1 MPRFGVHMTPSR
13 ATRRVRTIA
22 RRSHAFALRAKREPR
37 GTLAFAGG
45 FRRPL
50 FTQDAEP
57 QEIDASTSLDCTFA
71 ERALVGKA
79 QRRASFG
86 TTGLSGVVVIS
97 TRSRSRFSMPTT
109 RLTRSSVCRLRAAE
123 PPARARS
130 RPRSGGPSNRSGGG
144 SWIPR
149 SRPCQDPPRRL
160 AWLPTHLAGIALHGN
175 QQSVLSSPDSRHQA
189 IAALSSRVLLRRTA
203 SWTAEPS
210 PRLVRRP
217 R

>member
-1 MPRFGVHMTPSR
+1 MLHPGARYGPNR
-13 ATRRVRTIA
+13 ARPRVRTIA

-97 TRSRSRFSMPTT
+97 TRSRSRFSN
-109 RLTRSSVCRLRAAE
+109 AH
-123 PPARARS
+123 
-130 RPRSGGPSNRSGGG
+130 
-144 SWIPR
+144 
-149 SRPCQDPPRRL
+149 D
-160 AWLPTHLAGIALHGN
+160 
-175 QQSVLSSPDSRHQA
+175 
-189 IAALSSRVLLRRTA
+189 TA
-203 SWTAEPS
+203 SEVERVPTPRCRTSGTSQKPTSQRRSFQSKRWRIMDPQKSPVPGSAPPISLAPHAPRGYRFAWKPAVRSEQPGLAPS
-210 PRLVRRP
+210 GDSSALVACLAP
-217 R
+217 TYGVLDG